1 MSSRGD
7 DLALGGLLDRA
18 IRRQQWPLLRWSL
31 SSLGFQGLFLYL
43 PAGERGASRELT
55 WRRGSG
61 VNNAPS
67 GRDSTRG
74 HAKLHPLPG
83 SFHRGLARRRRECP
97 APTQAVLASVPN
109 RACRCIMAHC
119 LWGHGPPCCPRHS
132 LPNLLMPA
140 SRSSPLLWPCFCVI
154 STVLTAAGA
163 SVFTEV
169 SSRYPLR
176 PGIASGQGDDT
187 LCVCRT

>member
-1 MSSRGD
+1 MDCWTGQYADSSGRCSDGHCPVSVSRAYFFICQLERG
-7 DLALGGLLDRA
+7 
-18 IRRQQWPLLRWSL
+18 
-31 SSLGFQGLFLYL
+31 
-43 PAGERGASRELT
+43 GASRELT